1 MTGHVRQTFGNGPL
15 QLPDQSGVTSL
26 PPHLAR
32 RPARAASGLTTALA
46 AILACALVTGL
57 PAPLATSLASAAE
70 ASQPK
75 PVAKPTAKKKPA
87 AKKTTASKKSKKK
100 KHVAAKPQP
109 PKPLPVTSALLS
121 QSDVNALSDAL
132 NEADRKNWPQAI
144 RHRLRISDP
153 AAAKFVLWY
162 KLVTKDS
169 GATLAEIVQFR
180 EQNPDWPR
188 MGLLKQRAE
197 EAVLAY
203 PMSQQDLIT
212 WFTANPP
219 MTGEGKLRFGKTLI
233 AAGQA
238 KEGKALIQQA
248 WAEDDFSTG
257 RQREIIS
264 AYGSYLTPAV
274 HKARLDRLLWDRS
287 TADARYTAGLIGS
300 NAKALA
306 EARIRL
312 MTRSSAAPAAVASVP
327 SALKND
333 AGLLFDRIRYER
345 KTGNDNA
352 TVPLI
357 LTAPGLP
364 HQMVD
369 PDAWWLER
377 KIAARVAMNNG
388 QYADAYS
395 IVTQHGLKDGSD
407 FAEAEFMSGWIALQY
422 LNKPKE
428 ALAHFLKLK
437 NAVSTP
443 ISTARADY
451 WAGRAASASGD
462 KLNAEVYYRF
472 ASNNPTT
479 FYGQLGSAALSR
491 MKGKEAQLTLPRE
504 PKPNAEQKTSF
515 KRQELIRVAHILH
528 DFHREVQTWSFMLHL
543 ADTLATPQE
552 LVQLSDLALS
562 FNDPKLSLRIAKTAS
577 QRNIILPERAYPVAY
592 MPAYTAKGPPVE
604 KALVF
609 GLSRQESEFDPQA
622 QSPVG
627 ARGLM
632 QLMPNTARIVAR
644 QIDVPYSKSRLTSD
658 PAYNAMLGSAHLG
671 DLIQGYSGSYIMSV
685 AAYNA
690 GSSRVSQWQD
700 QFGDPR
706 STAVDP
712 IDWIENIPFSE
723 TRNYVQ
729 RVMENMEVYRTR
741 LSGSAQPI
749 RLTDDIA
756 RNTGAVI
763 STPVP
768 VAGMIPLASP
778 LAPAAAMTPVVEDD
792 EPAALKKR
800 PQAKP

>member
-1 MTGHVRQTFGNGPL
+1 M
-15 QLPDQSGVTSL
+15 PDEAGVT
-26 PPHLAR
+26 PPHSDIAR
-32 RPARAASGLTTALA
+32 RRSRARSGLTFTLA
-46 AILACALVTGL
+46 TLIAAMLVAGQ
-57 PAPLATSLASAAE
+57 PAPLFSGLTGKAE
-70 ASQPK
+70 ASTAK
-75 PVAKPTAKKKPA
+75 PVTKPA
-87 AKKTTASKKSKKK
+87 AKKKTASKKSKKK
-100 KHVAAKPQP
+100 KQAAEKPQP
-109 PKPLPVTSALLS
+109 QKALPVTSALLTKA
-121 QSDVNALSDAL
+121 DIDALTDAL
-132 NEADRKNWPQAI
+132 NEADRKNWPQAM

-162 KLVTKDS
+162 KLITKDS

-188 MGLLKQRAE
+188 MGLMKQRAE

-212 WFTANPP
+212 WFGTNPP
-219 MTGEGKLRFGKTLI
+219 ITGEGKLRYGKTLI

-238 KEGKALIQQA
+238 QEGKALIQQA
-248 WAEDDFSTG
+248 WAEDDFSSS

-264 AYGSYLTPAV
+264 AYGNYLTPAV

-287 TADARYTAGLIGS
+287 TADARYTAGLIGA

-312 MTRSSAAPAAVASVP
+312 MTRSSAAPAAVAGVP

-388 QYADAYS
+388 QFADAYS
-395 IVTQHGLKDGSD
+395 IVSQHGLKEGSD
-407 FAEAEFMSGWIALQY
+407 FADAEFMSGWIALQY

-428 ALAHFLKLK
+428 SLAHFLKLK

-443 ISTARADY
+443 ISSARADY

-462 KLNAEVYYRF
+462 KRNAEVYYRL

-479 FYGQLGSAALSR
+479 FYGQLGSAALSH
-491 MKGKEAQLTLPRE
+491 MKGKEAHLALPRE
-504 PKPNAEQKTSF
+504 PKPNAEQKKSF
-515 KRQELIRVAHILH
+515 RRQELIRVAQILH
-528 DFHREVQTWSFMLHL
+528 DFHRDVQQWSFMLHL
-543 ADTLATPQE
+543 ADTLQTPQE
-552 LVQLSDLALS
+552 LVQLSDLALT

-577 QRNIILPERAYPVAY
+577 QRNILLPERAYPVAY
-592 MPAYTAKGPPVE
+592 MPAYASKGPPVE
-604 KALVF
+604 KALVY

-622 QSPVG
+622 RSPVG

-632 QLMPNTARIVAR
+632 QLMPNTARMVAR
-644 QIDVPYSKSRLTSD
+644 QVDVPYSRDRLTSD

-671 DLIQGYSGSYIMSV
+671 DLIQGYDGSYIMSI

-690 GSSRVSQWQD
+690 GASRVGEWQG

-706 STAVDP
+706 STAIDP
-712 IDWIENIPFSE
+712 IDWIESIPFSE

-729 RVMENMEVYRTR
+729 RVMENLEVYRTR
-741 LSGSAQPI
+741 LSNTSQPI
-749 RLTDDIA
+749 RISDDIR
-756 RNTGAVI
+756 RNTGTVI
-763 STPVP
+763 TTPAP
-768 VAGMIPLASP
+768 VRGMIPLASP
-778 LAPAAAMTPVVEDD
+778 LAPAVSMTPVVEDD